1 MRALDRW
8 REIFASLAR
17 RRLRTAL
24 TALSVAWGIFM
35 LVVLLAAGNGLANG
49 AESAFRDDAANSV
62 WLSPTRTNKAFEGSP
77 KGRRIQMSNDDFD
90 LIAGSVKVADHMAA
104 RYLPRGNVMAARGSF
119 QGTFPVKA
127 VNPDHKYLERTT
139 ITQGR
144 YINAADL
151 AEHRKVAVVG
161 RKVVK
166 VLFPRGQDD
175 KALGSEIR
183 VGRTT
188 FTITG
193 IFDDKGDQ
201 GEQETIYIP
210 LSTAQLVYAGA
221 NTIDQ
226 VMFTVGNTSVPQTEQ
241 VVKDVK
247 RRLAK
252 RHGFDPTD
260 TGGIRVRNNHFMHQ
274 KMQGVLWAIRSFVW
288 LIGLGTIVAG
298 VVGVGNIMLISVK
311 ERTKEFG
318 VRKALGATPWSI
330 ILMVME
336 EALVVTTASGY
347 LGLVFAVAVVEAGRS
362 LLPDN
367 DFFKN
372 PEVDIGVGLSATV
385 ILIVAGLLA
394 GLWPARRAARIAPVE
409 AFRAEA

>member
-1 MRALDRW
+1 M
-8 REIFASLAR
+8 AR

-49 AESAFRDDAANSV
+49 AETAFRDDAANSV
-62 WLSPTRTNKAFEGSP
+62 WLFPTRTNKPFEGRP
-77 KGRRIQMSNDDFD
+77 KNRRIVMSNEDHD
-90 LIAGSVKVADHMAA
+90 LVKATVNVADHMTS
-104 RYLPRGNVMAARGSF
+104 RYLPRGNLMSARGAN
-119 QGTFPVKA
+119 QGTFPVRA
-127 VNPDHKYLERTT
+127 VQPDHQYLERTT

-144 YINAADL
+144 YINDADQQDR
-151 AEHRKVAVVG
+151 RKVAVVG
-161 RKVVK
+161 RKAVK
-166 VLFPRGQDD
+166 VLFPHGEDD
-175 KALGSEIR
+175 RALGGEIR

-188 FTITG
+188 FTIVG

-210 LSTAQLVYAGA
+210 LSTGQLVFAG
-221 NTIDQ
+221 NQTIDQ
-226 VMFTVGNTSVPQTEQ
+226 LMFTVGSTPVPQTD
-241 VVKDVK
+241 VIVKEAK

-252 RHGFDPTD
+252 RHGFDPSD
-260 TGGIRVRNNHFMHQ
+260 TGGIRIRNNHFMHQ

-288 LIGLGTIVAG
+288 LIGLGTILAG

-330 ILMVME
+330 VLMVLE
-336 EALVVTTASGY
+336 EALVITTASGY
-347 LGLVFAVAVVEAGRS
+347 LGLVAAVALIEFAKT

-372 PEVDIGVGLSATV
+372 PDVDIGVGLSATV
-385 ILIVAGLLA
+385 ILVIAGLLA
-394 GLWPARRAARIAPVE
+394 GFWPARRAARIAPVE
-409 AFRAEA
+409 AFRAEV